1 MNCVTCN
8 KKLNQKFRCVN
19 PICVEY
25 FDEEE

>member
-8 KKLNQKFRCVN
+8 GELDQEFRCVN

-25 FDEEE
+25 FEGEE